1 MSSLNRV
8 RLALPN
14 EAASLVELQRR
25 QWSLHPELAQALAET
40 EQAEA
45 VSAWQQAIA
54 APPLAT
60 CRVLV
65 ALAGDEVVGFTAT
78 GPAGDPDSGP
88 TDGLI
93 AEFVVPDDEE
103 QEHAARLLH
112 AAVDTLRADGFEVAV
127 IWLPA
132 DADEFRRFLTAA
144 GWGADGAHQELGSAD
159 GKVVLKLIRMHTRIA
174 D

>member
-25 QWSLHPELAQALAET
+25 QWSLHPELARALAET
-40 EQAEA
+40 DQAEA

-88 TDGLI
+88 TDGVI
-93 AEFVVPDDEE
+93 A
-103 QEHAARLLH
+103 
-112 AAVDTLRADGFEVAV
+112 ADGFEVAV

-132 DADEFRRFLTAA
+132 DADEFRRFLATA